1 MKKSVCKKSAALLLL
16 LALLLGALAGC
27 GGKSQGGYKILETLQ
42 EENYAIACRQGDVA
56 GQYIQ
61 AAISVLAARGVTHE
75 LALKYFGAD
84 ETQFTADDKAL
95 DEFKNI
101 PTRTL
106 IMGLDSGAYPMS
118 YQDGKSYAGF
128 DVELAQRVCDELGW
142 VLQFQPIDEAEAV
155 TELNAG
161 NVDVAWGGMS
171 FDPESAGKTLDV
183 GPSYLSNSVLL
194 VVRKGDGRRTLK
206 GQPLGV
212 PENGAAKAVVKANEK
227 LMGTVQKLLLL
238 PGNQECFAALD
249 AGKCAGIVID
259 SVAFRAKIS

>member
-1 MKKSVCKKSAALLLL
+1 MKKSVCKKPAALLLL
-16 LALLLGALAGC
+16 AALLLGVLSGC
-27 GGKSQGGYKILETLQ
+27 GKSQGGYKILETLR
-42 EENYAIACRQGDVA
+42 EEEYAIACRKGDVA

-84 ETQFTADDKAL
+84 ETQFTADEKAL
-95 DEFKNI
+95 DEFKDI

-106 IMGLDSGAYPMS
+106 IMGLDAGAYPMS
-118 YQDGKSYAGF
+118 YQDGESYAGF
-128 DVELAQRVCDELGW
+128 DVELAQRVCEELDW
-142 VLQFQPIDEAEAV
+142 VLQFQPIDEAEAI

-171 FDPESAGKTLDV
+171 FDAESTGKTLDV

-194 VVRKGDGRRTLK
+194 VVKKGDGRRALK

-238 PGNQECFAALD
+238 PGTQECFAALD
-249 AGKCAGIVID
+249 AGKCAGIVVD
-259 SVAFRAKIS
+259 SVAFQAKTS